1 MKLFFYYLLNSF
13 KLFDFSLSFNIYFL
27 WLRNNQIKRG
37 LQMSSISLMCDTAA
51 VVAGVVSGVI
61 ALVLGVVVGALVYK
75 FLVNKKIDKSKTNA
89 VKIIEEA
96 YAEAKSIKK
105 ESILEA
111 KEEAQK
117 IRDEVN
123 SEAKERRGEIQ
134 KQEERLSVRE
144 EYITKK
150 EQFLDTKSEQ
160 LENEKSSLE
169 DEKLKLDEK
178 IKQQEEIK
186 QQMLDKLESIS
197 GLTRKEAKDIL
208 IENVTEKAK
217 KDAGVLVKKIED
229 EAKENADKIARDIVT
244 NAIQKCA
251 TDLSSETT
259 VTSVALPNDE
269 MKGRI
274 IGREGRNIRAIES
287 ATGVELI
294 VDDTPETITISSFDP
309 IRREI
314 ARLSLEKLIIDGR
327 IHPARIED
335 LVEKSTKE
343 VEREIKEAGE
353 NACNDVGIY
362 NLNSELVKVL
372 GRLKYRTSY
381 GQNCLK
387 HSIET
392 SIIAGLIATELGAN
406 VNIAKRGGLLH
417 DIGKALDH
425 EIEGTHVKIGV
436 DLTRKYKES
445 EEVIH
450 CIEAHH
456 GDVPFQSVEAV
467 IVQVADAISS
477 SRPGA
482 RRESFEN
489 YIKRLQQL
497 EEICNDFKGVE
508 KSYAIQAGR
517 EVRIMVKPEEV
528 SDGDAIFLVKDITKR
543 IENEMQYP
551 GQIKVVVIR
560 ENRFTDVAK

>member
-1 MKLFFYYLLNSF
+1 M
-13 KLFDFSLSFNIYFL
+13 FDFIVKFLYTFFSGKPQIKGVNMSSLSIL
-27 WLRNNQIKRG
+27 
-37 LQMSSISLMCDTAA
+37 CDAA
-51 VVAGVVSGVI
+51 VTAGVVSGIICIILGAVI
-61 ALVLGVVVGALVYK
+61 GSVIYK
-75 FLVNKKIDKSKTNA
+75 LIASKKIDKSKSNA

-117 IRDEVN
+117 IKEEAN
-123 SEAKERRGEIQ
+123 EEAKERRSEIQ
-134 KQEERLSVRE
+134 KQEERLDQRE
-144 EYITKK
+144 EYLTKK
-150 EQFLDTKSEQ
+150 ETVLDTKAEQ
-160 LENEKSSLE
+160 IEKEKSSLE
-169 DEKLKLDEK
+169 NEKQVLNEK
-178 IKQQEEIK
+178 IKEHEEIK
-186 QQMLDKLESIS
+186 EQMLEKLEKIS
-197 GLTRKEAKDIL
+197 GLSKKEAKDIL
-208 IENVTEKAK
+208 IESVTEEAK
-217 KDAGVLVKKIED
+217 KDAGVMVKKIED
-229 EAKENADKIARDIVT
+229 EAKENADRIARNIVT
-244 NAIQKCA
+244 GAIQKCA
-251 TDLSSETT
+251 TDISSEMTI
-259 VTSVALPNDE
+259 TSVALPNDE

-274 IGREGRNIRAIES
+274 IGREGRNIRSIES
-287 ATGVELI
+287 VTGVELI

-314 ARLSLEKLIIDGR
+314 ARLSLEKLIVDGR
-327 IHPARIED
+327 IHPARVEEIVEKATRE
-335 LVEKSTKE
+335 VEKS
-343 VEREIKEAGE
+343 IKEAGE
-353 NACNDVGIY
+353 NACNEVGIF
-362 NLNSELVKVL
+362 NLNPELVKVM

-392 SIIAGLIATELGAN
+392 SIIAGLIATELGADVN
-406 VNIAKRGGLLH
+406 VAKRGGFLH

-436 DLTRKYKES
+436 DLTKKYKES
-445 EEVIH
+445 DEVIH

-456 GDVPFQSVEAV
+456 GDVPFNSVEAI

-489 YIKRLQQL
+489 YIKRLEQL
-497 EEICNDFKGVE
+497 ENICNDFKGVD

-517 EVRIMVKPEEV
+517 EVRIIVKPEEIND
-528 SDGDAIFLVKDITKR
+528 SDAIFLAKDITKR

-560 ENRFTDVAK
+560 ENRFTETAK

>member
-1 MKLFFYYLLNSF
+1 MS
-13 KLFDFSLSFNIYFL
+13 SLSILCN
-27 WLRNNQIKRG
+27 
-37 LQMSSISLMCDTAA
+37 AA
-51 VVAGVVSGVI
+51 VTAGVVSGVVAI
-61 ALVLGVVVGALVYK
+61 VVGAILGAIIYK
-75 FLVNKKIDKSKTNA
+75 VVANNKIGRSKTNA

-117 IRDEVN
+117 IRDEAN
-123 SEAKERRGEIQ
+123 EEAKERRSEIQ
-134 KQEERLSVRE
+134 KQEERLDQRE

-150 EQFLDTKSEQ
+150 ETSLDSKQEQ
-160 LENEKSSLE
+160 LENEKSQLE
-169 DEKLKLDEK
+169 KSKLELNEKLTEQEQ
-178 IKQQEEIK
+178 IKE
-186 QQMLDKLESIS
+186 QMLQKLENIS
-197 GLTRKEAKDIL
+197 GLTKKEAKDIL
-208 IENVTEKAK
+208 IESITEDAK
-217 KDAGVLVKKIED
+217 KDAGLIVKKIED
-229 EAKENADKIARDIVT
+229 EARENGEKIAQDIVMS
-244 NAIQKCA
+244 AIQRCA
-251 TDLSSETT
+251 TDLSSEMT
-259 VTSVALPNDE
+259 VSTVALPNDE

-274 IGREGRNIRAIES
+274 IGREGRNIRSIES

-294 VDDTPETITISSFDP
+294 VDDTPETITVSSFDP

-327 IHPARIED
+327 IHPGRIEEV
-335 LVEKSTKE
+335 VEKATRE
-343 VEREIKEAGE
+343 VERTIKEAGD
-353 NACNDVGIY
+353 NACNEVGIY
-362 NLNSELVKVL
+362 NLNSELVKTL
-372 GRLKYRTSY
+372 GRLKFRTSY

-392 SIIAGLIATELGAN
+392 SIIAGLIATELNAN
-406 VNIAKRGGLLH
+406 VQVAKRGGLLH

-425 EIEGTHVKIGV
+425 EIEGTHVSIGV
-436 DLTRKYKES
+436 ELTRKYKEN
-445 EEVIH
+445 EAVIH

-456 GDVPFQSVEAV
+456 GDVAFHSIEAV

-497 EEICNDFKGVE
+497 EGICNDFKGVE

-517 EVRIMVKPEEV
+517 EVRIMVKPEEI
-528 SDGDAIFLVKDITKR
+528 SDTDAMYLVKDITKR

-560 ENRFTDVAK
+560 ENRFSDTAK